1 MPKSKEKTNNQ
12 KQGRNPKSDN
22 CDWWNPDCMHF
33 CDAKYAP
40 LTGKRKEAAA
50 EFAKEIV
57 AVLKENQA
65 RIGFGPPK
73 IMVIQAG
80 SADADSIVAFVV
92 SQMWQEDDW
101 LLYIEVKYVNGKR
114 EILLEGEPL
123 YCILSR

>member
-12 KQGRNPKSDN
+12 KQGRSPKSDN
-22 CDWWNPDCMHF
+22 CDCWNSDCMYL
-33 CDAKYAP
+33 CDEKYAP

-65 RIGFGPPK
+65 WIGFGPPK

-92 SQMWQEDDW
+92 SQMWQEEHW